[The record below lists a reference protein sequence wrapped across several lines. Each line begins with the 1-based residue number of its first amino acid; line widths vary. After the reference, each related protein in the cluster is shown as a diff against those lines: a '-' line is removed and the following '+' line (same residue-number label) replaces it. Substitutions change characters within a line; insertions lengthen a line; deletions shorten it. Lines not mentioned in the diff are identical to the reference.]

1 MNKRFLIGILLFVAV
16 MITDKLIV
24 PIPDIIA
31 ILIELVC
38 IALIVSAALQAR
50 KTVAVSEKDPRAT
63 VDYDPE
69 KQEPVIRASICTD
82 EKVAGFIEKESGR
95 FTEVMLIKSPEDEI
109 LFKEIYKLDEV
120 KTEY

>member
-1 MNKRFLIGILLFVAV
+1 MNKRILIGVLLFVAV

-31 ILIELVC
+31 LVIELVC
-38 IALIVSAALQAR
+38 IVLIVSAALQAR
-50 KTVAVSEKDPRAT
+50 KTGTVPGRDARAT

-69 KQEPVIRASICTD
+69 RQEPVIRASICTG
-82 EKVAGFIEKESGR
+82 EKAAGFKDRESGK
-95 FTEVMLIKSPEDEI
+95 FTEVMLIKSPEDEA
-109 LFKEIYKLDEV
+109 LFKEIYRLDEV

>member
-1 MNKRFLIGILLFVAV
+1 MNKRILIGVLLFVAV

-31 ILIELVC
+31 LVIELVC
-38 IALIVSAALQAR
+38 IVLIVSAALQAR
-50 KTVAVSEKDPRAT
+50 KTGTVPGRDPRAT

-69 KQEPVIRASICTD
+69 RQEPVIRASICTG
-82 EKVAGFIEKESGR
+82 EKAAGFKDRESGK
-95 FTEVMLIKSPEDEI
+95 FTEVMLIKSPEDEA
-109 LFKEIYKLDEV
+109 LFKEIYRLDEV